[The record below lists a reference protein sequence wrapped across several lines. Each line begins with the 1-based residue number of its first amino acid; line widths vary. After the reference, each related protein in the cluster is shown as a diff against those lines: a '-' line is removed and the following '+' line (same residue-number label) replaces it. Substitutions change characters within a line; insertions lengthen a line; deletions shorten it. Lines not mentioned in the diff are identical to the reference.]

1 MVHSGIYIHI
11 PYCKRKCTYCN
22 FHFSTQ
28 FDTVPVLLEALHK
41 EILLR
46 RQEIPDIVVDTIYF
60 GGGTPSVFSASQIE
74 SLLHAVYSNYPVSLG
89 AEITMECNPDD
100 LSRQYLQDLH
110 SIGINRLSM
119 GIQSFS
125 DRDLQW
131 MNRAHNAIQSKQALT
146 LAAWTGFDNISCDL
160 IFGIPGASDEE
171 WLQHLSILYD
181 FGVPHISCYALTV
194 EEKTLLEHRIRHKL
208 MPALSEEDSARQMI
222 LLFDTMTRH
231 GYEAYEIS
239 NYCLPGQ
246 RAVHNSNY
254 WKGLPYLGFGPSAH
268 SYNGN
273 KRRWNIS
280 NNQRYADAVNSGK
293 LYYES
298 ETLTRRD
305 RFNEFLMINLR
316 RIEGIRIAELQQ
328 NFMEYA
334 SDTLL
339 ELNRLQGEGLI
350 AVNAEAY
357 TLSKEGRLLSDS
369 VIRNL
374 FQV

>member
-28 FDTVPVLLEALHK
+28 FDTLQALLEALHT
-41 EILLR
+41 EIKNR
-46 RQEIPDIVVDTIYF
+46 AQEIPDILVDTIYF
-60 GGGTPSVFSASQIE
+60 GGGTPSVLSPTHIE
-74 SLLHAVYSNYPVSLG
+74 SLLHTVYSRYPVQQG
-89 AEITMECNPDD
+89 AEITLECNPDD
-100 LSRQYLQDLH
+100 LNREYLQDLH
-110 SIGINRLSM
+110 SIGINRLSI

-131 MNRAHNAIQSKQALT
+131 MNRAHNAFQSKEALT
-146 LAAWTGFDNISCDL
+146 LAAATGFKNISCDL

-171 WLQHLSILYD
+171 WLQHLGILYD
-181 FGVPHISCYALTV
+181 YSVPHISCYALTV
-194 EEKTLLEHRIRHKL
+194 EEKTLLEHRIRHQQ
-208 MPALSEEDSARQMI
+208 MPALSEEDSVRQM
-222 LLFDTMTRH
+222 LLMFDSMTLH

-239 NYCLPGQ
+239 NYCLPGH

-268 SYNGN
+268 SYHGN
-273 KRRWNIS
+273 TRRWNLS
-280 NNQRYADAVNSGK
+280 NNQLYTDAVKNGK
-293 LYYES
+293 LFYES

-328 NFMEYA
+328 DFEEYA
-334 SDTLL
+334 RDTLL
-339 ELNRLQGEGLI
+339 ELNRLQREGLI
-350 AVNAEAY
+350 AVNEEGY
-357 TLSKEGRLLSDS
+357 TLTKEGKLLSDS

-374 FQV
+374 FQI